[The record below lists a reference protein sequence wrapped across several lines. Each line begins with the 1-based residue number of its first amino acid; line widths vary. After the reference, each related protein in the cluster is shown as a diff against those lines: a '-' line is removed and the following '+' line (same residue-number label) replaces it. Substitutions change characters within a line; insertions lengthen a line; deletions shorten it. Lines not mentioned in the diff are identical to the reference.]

1 MAYEIELRK
10 AGGIE
15 IVDDEKSVAVL
26 PDFNLAKRH
35 LVVGSFCKDVTIMH
49 RCCIILVVA
58 GSFNTPR
65 IAFRL
70 KYRQNDYLLISP
82 VDYCLKI

>member
-15 IVDDEKSVAVL
+15 IADDEKLVTVL
-26 PDFNLAKRH
+26 PDFNLAKRN
-35 LVVGSFCKDVTIMH
+35 LVVGSFCKDVTIMQ
-49 RCCIILVVA
+49 RCYIILIGL

-65 IAFRL
+65 TAL
-70 KYRQNDYLLISP
+70 
-82 VDYCLKI
+82 